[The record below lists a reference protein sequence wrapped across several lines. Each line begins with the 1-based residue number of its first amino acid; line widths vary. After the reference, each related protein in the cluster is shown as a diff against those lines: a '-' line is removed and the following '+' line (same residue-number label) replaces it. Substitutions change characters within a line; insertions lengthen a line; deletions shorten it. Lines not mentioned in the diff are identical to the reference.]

1 MEKLSISK
9 ILNISKDEVVGEF
22 HVNNIFPVEKKKKSI
37 KTEIEE
43 IFRINKER
51 TENKLKLYKG
61 KLKECIHQIQREN
74 ENRKI
79 QTIFRI
85 NSIEYGYPEYD
96 CDECM
101 EYLLV
106 ELKKHFFD
114 IVQINR
120 TSIYICWQ
128 YTDFHKKKLN
138 FSSNLHQ

>member
-1 MEKLSISK
+1 MDKLSISK
-9 ILNISKDEVVGEF
+9 ILNITKEEVVGDF
-22 HVNNIFPVEKKKKSI
+22 RVNNIFPVEKKKSI
-37 KTEIEE
+37 KTEVEQ
-43 IFRINKER
+43 IFKINKER
-51 TENKLKLYKG
+51 NETKIKLYKL

-79 QTIFRI
+79 QTIYKI
-85 NSIEYGYPEYD
+85 NDIEYGFPEYD

-101 EYLLV
+101 EFLLV

-128 YTDFHKKKLN
+128 YTEFHKKKSN
-138 FSSNLHQ
+138 FSSNSY